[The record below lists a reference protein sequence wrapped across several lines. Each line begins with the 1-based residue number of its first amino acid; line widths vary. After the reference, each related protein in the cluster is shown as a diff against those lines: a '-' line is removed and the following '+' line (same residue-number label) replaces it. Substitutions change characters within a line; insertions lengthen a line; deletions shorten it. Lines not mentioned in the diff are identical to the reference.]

1 MKRALTTISALF
13 LALPVSAGETQSSV
27 SVNSVSV
34 HLLFTPSGELSED
47 VTALPGFGSW
57 NFRTVNRVEPVDE
70 PFHSFL
76 IKVRLQSTGS
86 VFRKGKVA
94 TVTVR
99 SLQRKKLLY
108 SASLN
113 NVYIPEEGEAV
124 MAKLVE
130 GHVCEPIE
138 ILVRA
143 GKSQV
148 RKTVEFNCGE

>member
-1 MKRALTTISALF
+1 MKQALAAISAVF
-13 LALPVSAGETQSSV
+13 LALPVSAGGASKPVSV
-27 SVNSVSV
+27 SSVSV

-47 VTALPGFGSW
+47 ITALPGFGSW
-57 NFRTVNRVEPVDE
+57 NFRSVNRVEPVDE

-86 VFRKGKVA
+86 VYRKGRVA

-108 SASLN
+108 SASLD
-113 NVYIPEEGEAV
+113 NVHIPEEGEAV

-138 ILVRA
+138 ILVQA
-143 GKSQV
+143 GKSKV
-148 RKTVEFNCGE
+148 RKTIEFNCGE